1 MIVAGID
8 YSMTSPAICVG
19 EVDAPYDE
27 LKFFAFGKKK
37 MQGIHYDQITICEYP
52 KWVVAQERYNALS
65 NWAIQI
71 IKDYDVQM
79 VSMEGYSFGS
89 KGKVFNLAENMGLLK
104 HRLWELDIPFIEVP
118 PTQAKKFATG
128 KGNADKEA
136 MFNSFVDRTGV
147 DLKVALDDTTKGI
160 GNPISDLI
168 DAYYMRRYLTAGLK
182 LGEFDGIT
190 DDE

>member
-19 EVDAPYDE
+19 EVDSPYED

-37 MQGIHYDQITICEYP
+37 MQGYHYDQFTIDEYP
-52 KWVVAQERYNALS
+52 KWTVAQERYNALA
-65 NWAIQI
+65 NWALQI
-71 IKDYDVQM
+71 IKEYDVEM

-104 HRLWELDIPFIEVP
+104 HRLWELDIPFIEIP

-128 KGNADKEA
+128 KGNADKDA
-136 MFNSFVDRTGV
+136 MFKAFVDRTGV
-147 DLKVALDDTTKGI
+147 DLKVALGDTTKGI
-160 GNPISDLI
+160 GNPVSDLI

-182 LGEFDGIT
+182 LGKFDGIT